1 VDAPEDAG
9 RRFHEHSGLI
19 GEAIGHPMRRKGH
32 RPGANQDILGKATR
46 MEEVFLEGATHGVA
60 SLPAIMALS
69 ARNVVG
75 DHHSLTGP
83 EFLHSLSRGFHISHD
98 LVAQNLALQDAS
110 RLELEE
116 IRSAEAGYPH
126 AEENLSRPR
135 GWQQALLQA
144 GSLSTQT
151 GDHPVDP

>member
-1 VDAPEDAG
+1 
-9 RRFHEHSGLI
+9 
-19 GEAIGHPMRRKGH
+19 
-32 RPGANQDILGKATR
+32 
-46 MEEVFLEGATHGVA
+46 
-60 SLPAIMALS
+60 MALS

-75 DHHSLTGP
+75 DHHSPTGP
-83 EFLHSLSRGFHISHD
+83 EFLHPLSQGYHISHD
-98 LVAQNLALQDAS
+98 LVAQNLALLDAS

-135 GWQQALLQA
+135 GRPRTLLQA
-144 GSLSTQT
+144 SSLSAQT